1 MPILNIT
8 LTFNSVNTS
17 AQVGDVIY
25 YTPPPATSTGGFDS
39 APLVGTQFLGSI
51 VAINGNA
58 IVVEYNSPA
67 QTAPPAGAYISF
79 VKDKR
84 VNTSS
89 LLGYYADVKFINNS
103 TDKAELFSIGSE
115 VSQSSK

>member
-1 MPILNIT
+1 MPILNVT
-8 LTFNSVNTS
+8 LTFNNVNTS
-17 AQVGDVIY
+17 AQVGDVVY
-25 YTPPPATSTGGFDS
+25 YTPPPPTSTGGFNN
-39 APLVGTQFLGSI
+39 APLVGTQLLGPI
-51 VAINGNA
+51 VAINGGN

-67 QTAPPAGAYISF
+67 QSPPPQGSFISF

-89 LLGYYADVKFINNS
+89 LLGYYAEVKFINNS